1 MINQQK
7 VLKEHKSKQIRF
19 VANEMRRKFSET
31 IKKEVPPPEMK
42 TEESVKAELK
52 VKTEP
57 GEKKIRGLGNM
68 DWEQHGWFALE
79 KEEVVGEIEKR
90 IEKVESTFFTP
101 DLAVEI
107 KLCPSQDS
115 GNLVQSLLIKR
126 MKILVNR
133 HMPVVHLT
141 TLVA

>member
-1 MINQQK
+1 
-7 VLKEHKSKQIRF
+7 
-19 VANEMRRKFSET
+19 
-31 IKKEVPPPEMK
+31 
-42 TEESVKAELK
+42 
-52 VKTEP
+52 
-57 GEKKIRGLGNM
+57 M

-115 GNLVQSLLIKR
+115 GNLVQSLLFKR
-126 MKILVNR
+126 MKILVNW